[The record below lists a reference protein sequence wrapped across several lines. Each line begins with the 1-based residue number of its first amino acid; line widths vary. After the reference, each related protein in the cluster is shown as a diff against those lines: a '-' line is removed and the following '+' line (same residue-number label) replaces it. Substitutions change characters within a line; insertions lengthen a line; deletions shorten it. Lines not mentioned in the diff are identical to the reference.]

1 MGNTITHRAL
11 DPDGESAVHL
21 SNGETSVLL
30 SALVLAGSHLAQDDW
45 ERRLVMWFATRDQ
58 SIVGGGTVGFDLSHF
73 SWREAHFARQKAF
86 VLSMID
92 LALRRHGWDRLGYAP
107 PQVEDSLLRLRTLVS
122 GFEQRHIGSGPPRSW
137 PWHDE
142 RTEFPR
148 CAEHDVV
155 LGFFETC
162 LLCNDKVEA
171 AKASDPEPE

>member
-11 DPDGESAVHL
+11 DPDGESAVRM
-21 SNGETSVLL
+21 SNGGTSVLL
-30 SALVLAGSHLAQDDW
+30 SVLVLAGSHLAQDDW
-45 ERRLVMWFATRDQ
+45 DRRLVMWFATRDQ
-58 SIVGGGTVGFDLSHF
+58 SIVGGGTVGFDLG
-73 SWREAHFARQKAF
+73 HFAWTEADFPRQKRF

-92 LALRRHGWDRLGYAP
+92 LALRRHGWDRLGYQP
-107 PQVEDSLLRLRTLVS
+107 PHVEDSLLRLRTLVS
-122 GFEQRHIGSGPPRSW
+122 RFEREHIGAGPPKSW

-162 LLCNDKVEA
+162 LLCNDRVGPA
-171 AKASDPEPE
+171 PASEPEPE

>member
-21 SNGETSVLL
+21 SDGETSVLL
-30 SALVLAGSHLAQDDW
+30 SVLVLAGSHLAQDDW

-58 SIVGGGTVGFDLSHF
+58 SIVGVGTVGFDLSHF
-73 SWREAHFARQKAF
+73 AWKEVHFTRQKKF

-92 LALRRHGWDRLGYAP
+92 LALRRHGWDRLGYEP
-107 PQVEDSLLRLRTLVS
+107 PHVEDTLLRLRTLVS
-122 GFEQRHIGSGPPRSW
+122 SFEPQHIGAGPPRAW
-137 PWHDE
+137 PWHEE
-142 RTEFPR
+142 RTDFPR

-162 LLCNDKVEA
+162 LLCNERVQAERASEA
-171 AKASDPEPE
+171 EQE